1 MKAIILAAGRGRRFT
16 KDHSIDHKSLLK
28 INNLSLIERQ
38 IKILQKYGIVEI
50 WVVIGHNSVKIKEE
64 IKKYN
69 VNFLYNKNYK
79 KTDTL
84 ESFSIAKHVI
94 DDELITLYA
103 DVIFEEK
110 IINNILNQKDDDI
123 VLSIEKS
130 DTDKDDMKTYVENNF
145 VKKIDKHLSSSDS
158 NSKYVGIAKFSKN
171 GSKIFKDFLEKFMEL
186 NSLEGDVSR
195 VFEEIIDK
203 NHPIFANFIGN
214 LLCVNVNTH
223 TLFKKAEKYFQNK
236 SSNTF

>member
-1 MKAIILAAGRGRRFT
+1 
-16 KDHSIDHKSLLK
+16 
-28 INNLSLIERQ
+28 
-38 IKILQKYGIVEI
+38 
-50 WVVIGHNSVKIKEE
+50 
-64 IKKYN
+64 
-69 VNFLYNKNYK
+69 
-79 KTDTL
+79 
-84 ESFSIAKHVI
+84 
-94 DDELITLYA
+94 
-103 DVIFEEK
+103 
-110 IINNILNQKDDDI
+110 
-123 VLSIEKS
+123 
-130 DTDKDDMKTYVENNF
+130 MKTYVENNF

>member
-1 MKAIILAAGRGRRFT
+1 MYQY
-16 KDHSIDHKSLLK
+16 LK
-28 INNLSLIERQ
+28 IMKTE
-38 IKILQKYGIVEI
+38 QKYTYNKKLVMIINKVLI
-50 WVVIGHNSVKIKEE
+50 DLEE